1 MMSAEGIGELLRRLR
16 EAASRSREDQAR
28 LMADAQGGRYFDP
41 ENLKRWE
48 NEKRLP
54 VRHWHETIAAAY
66 DLSLDQVQRAVAESR
81 RRRREAEKG
90 GETVKRRQFL
100 GTAAVVGMTSLPDM
114 AQARDRIDRALDG
127 TGEDLSHLDTAF
139 ERHQGGYNG
148 RTPETV
154 LEEMH
159 SDLAVLGDT
168 LSRPHSAR
176 TRAALTHTAAGLT
189 GLVAVIQHDRGDQAD
204 AGRWFATAEKAA
216 RECGDRHLTAWV
228 LARHAMVPL
237 NYGAPRDAARLA
249 RRARAEAGR
258 SATAAA
264 ALAAAVT
271 ARALAAAGDRDGARA
286 ALTDLRRIT
295 DRLDDAHRS
304 DTWTGYPLQK
314 HHVHLSQAYTL
325 LGDIR
330 AAYAAQAAALALTR
344 SASVMTRALLA
355 IDTATCLQHDGEP
368 AEAARTATTAWQQ
381 LAPEHRCGLVRSR
394 IEALHR
400 TLPHGPREQLAEAL
414 HA

>member
-1 MMSAEGIGELLRRLR
+1 
-16 EAASRSREDQAR
+16 
-28 LMADAQGGRYFDP
+28 MADAQGGRYFDP

-48 NEKRLP
+48 SEKRLP
-54 VRHWHETIAAAY
+54 VRHWHQSIAEAY
-66 DLSLDQVQRAVAESR
+66 GLSLDQVQRAVAESR

-90 GETVKRRQFL
+90 GETVKRRRFF
-100 GTAAVVGMTSLPDM
+100 GTAAVIGMTSLPDM
-114 AQARDRIDRALDG
+114 AQARDEIDRALDG
-127 TGEDLSHLDTAF
+127 TGTDLSHLDTAF
-139 ERHQGGYNG
+139 QRHHGGYKG
-148 RTPETV
+148 RTPAAV

-159 SDLAVLGDT
+159 TDLAVLGDV
-168 LSRPHSAR
+168 LSRSHPAQAS
-176 TRAALTHTAAGLT
+176 TALTHTAAGLT
-189 GLVAVIQHDRGDQAD
+189 GLVAIVQHDRGDQAD
-204 AGRWFATAEKAA
+204 ASRWFATAEKAA
-216 RECGDRHLTAWV
+216 RKCGDRRMTAWV

-237 NYGAPRDAARLA
+237 NYGAPQDAARLA
-249 RRARAEAGR
+249 RQARAEAGK

-271 ARALAAAGDRDGARA
+271 ARALAAAGDRDGATA
-286 ALTDLRRIT
+286 ALIDLRRIT
-295 DRLDDAHRS
+295 DRLDDAHRA

-325 LGDIR
+325 LGDTR

-355 IDTATCLQHDGEP
+355 IDTATCLQLDGEP

-381 LAPEHRCGLVRSR
+381 LPPEHRCGLVRSR

-400 TLPHGPREQLAEAL
+400 TLPHGPRGQLEEAL
-414 HA
+414 HG